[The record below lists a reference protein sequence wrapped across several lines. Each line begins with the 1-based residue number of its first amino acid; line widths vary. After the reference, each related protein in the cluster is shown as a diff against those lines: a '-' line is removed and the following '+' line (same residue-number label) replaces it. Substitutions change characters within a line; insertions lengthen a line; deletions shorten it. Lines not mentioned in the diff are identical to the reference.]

1 MDKVFEYHHLTPMV
15 LDEAEK
21 GDKVCLNIIKD
32 AAERLYENIE
42 AVAKN
47 IQGESKTVSFLGG
60 LLENN
65 TLVSKE
71 LLNRIKKG
79 GNFTVIDPKG
89 TALDGAI
96 EISFELASG
105 SEDI

>member
-1 MDKVFEYHHLTPMV
+1 
-15 LDEAEK
+15 
-21 GDKVCLNIIKD
+21 VCLNIIKD